1 MTTAATTTTPSQDP
15 AHAKAASGEEL
26 PREQV
31 IRARKGLVG
40 VDWRELIRH
49 RELLGFLIW
58 RDFKVRYKQ
67 TVLGLGWAILQ
78 PLCFMAIFSVIAMKL
93 DFSDRLGVPV
103 PIFYFAGLLPW
114 TFYSV
119 GVQFS
124 SQSLISQQHLLTKI
138 YLPRL
143 FIPTSV
149 IVTGLIDM
157 AIASVVFAGFMVYY
171 GIVPDVGFLM
181 LAPLLVLLLL
191 TTLGFGYLF
200 SGLAVLYR
208 DVRFIV
214 PFFIQGMLFVS
225 AVVFP
230 ASADFVGEKAAWVLA
245 ANPVTGVVEGFR
257 AALSGGDYAFDWPRL
272 ALSAAVGLAV
282 FTLGLTVFRQI
293 ERRFADIA

>member
-1 MTTAATTTTPSQDP
+1 MSTAATPTSPSQSPGQITDAP
-15 AHAKAASGEEL
+15 VSDL

-40 VDWRELIRH
+40 VDWGELIRH

-103 PIFYFAGLLPW
+103 PVFYFAGLLPW

-157 AIASVVFAGFMVYY
+157 AIASVVFAGFMVYFQ
-171 GIVPDVGFLM
+171 IVPDVGFLM

-208 DVRFIV
+208 DIRFIV

-230 ASADFVGEKAAWVLA
+230 ASASFVGEKAAWVLA

-257 AALSGGDYAFDWPRL
+257 AALSGGAYAFDWPRL
-272 ALSAAVGLAV
+272 ALSAGVGLFV
-282 FTLGLTVFRQI
+282 FVLGLTVFRQI

>member
-1 MTTAATTTTPSQDP
+1 MSTASTTTNPATDSGTPVPEDQ
-15 AHAKAASGEEL
+15 L

-40 VDWRELIRH
+40 VDWDELIRH

-78 PLCFMAIFSVIAMKL
+78 PLCFMAIFSLIALKL

-138 YLPRL
+138 YLPRM

-149 IVTGLIDM
+149 IVTGFIDM
-157 AIASVVFAGFMVYY
+157 AIASVVFVGFMVWFKV
-171 GIVPDVGFLM
+171 VPDISILM
-181 LAPLLVLLLL
+181 LIPLLLLLLL
-191 TTLGFGYLF
+191 TTLGFGLLF
-200 SGLAVLYR
+200 SGLAVAYR
-208 DVRFIV
+208 DIRFIV

-230 ASADFVGEKAAWVLA
+230 ASAEFVGEKAAWILA

-257 AALSGGDYAFDWPRL
+257 AALSGGAYAFDWPRL
-272 ALSAAVGLAV
+272 ALSASVGV
-282 FTLGLTVFRQI
+282 FIFLLGLMVFRQI

>member
-1 MTTAATTTTPSQDP
+1 MTTAATTPSATPTDQP
-15 AHAKAASGEEL
+15 GEAGAPTEL

-31 IRARKGLVG
+31 IRARKGLVS
-40 VDWRELIRH
+40 VDWAELVRH

-78 PLCFMAIFSVIAMKL
+78 PLCFMAIFSLIAMKL
-93 DFSDRLGVPV
+93 DFGDRLGVPV
-103 PIFYFAGLLPW
+103 PIFYFSGLLPW

-157 AIASVVFAGFMVYY
+157 AIASVVFAGFMAWFK
-171 GIVPDVGFLM
+171 IVPDAGFLM

-208 DVRFIV
+208 DIRFIV

-257 AALSGGDYAFDWPRL
+257 AALSGGAYAFDWPRL
-272 ALSAAVGLAV
+272 TLSAAVGLAV
-282 FTLGLTVFRQI
+282 FALGLTVFRQI

>member
-1 MTTAATTTTPSQDP
+1 MTTVTSTTESPSHDTPAP
-15 AHAKAASGEEL
+15 APEPL

-31 IRARKGLVG
+31 IRARRGLVG
-40 VDWRELIRH
+40 VDWDELIRH

-67 TVLGLGWAILQ
+67 TVLGLGWAVLQ
-78 PLCFMAIFSVIAMKL
+78 PLCFMAIFSVIATKL
-93 DFSDRLGVPV
+93 DFGDKLGMPV
-103 PIFYFAGLLPW
+103 LVFYFAGLLPW

-124 SQSLISQQHLLTKI
+124 STSLVNQQHLLTKI
-138 YLPRL
+138 YLPRV

-157 AIASVVFAGFMVYY
+157 AIASVVFVGFMVWF
-171 GIVPDVGFLM
+171 GIVPNLEILM
-181 LAPLLVLLLL
+181 LIPLLALLIL

-200 SGLAVLYR
+200 SGLAVAYR
-208 DVRFIV
+208 DIRFIV
-214 PFFIQGMLFVS
+214 PFFVQGMLFVS
-225 AVVFP
+225 GVLFP
-230 ASADFVGEKAAWVLA
+230 ASVEFVGEKGAWILA

-257 AALSGGDYAFDWPRL
+257 AAVSGGDYAFDWPRL
-272 ALSAAVGLAV
+272 ALSAGVGLACFAV
-282 FTLGLTVFRQI
+282 GLTVFRQI